1 MNSFFFFMIQDF
13 LKWLHQLALYTAVTI
28 IIIITIITSAKEA
41 IFTDVKCT
49 WEKEV
54 ILM

>member
-1 MNSFFFFMIQDF
+1 MIQEF
-13 LKWLHQLALYTAVTI
+13 FKWLYQLDLYTAVTI

-41 IFTDVKCT
+41 IFTDVN